1 MSKKVLTASGIAK
14 LVAIIEKSAALLRD
28 DEQLKKEPDFQ
39 ALPED
44 SQNKLLTTNPV
55 LADALDQLGKEL
67 KTKARLSREDIGR
80 VGGAALKFAQEQYL
94 QNASAATKAAN
105 TALFDNDE
113 AQFFA
118 NAGLEFETILEQ
130 IRQTFDDQMRKQ
142 IVGN

>member
-105 TALFDNDE
+105 TALFDNE
-113 AQFFA
+113 EQFFYTV
-118 NAGLEFETILEQ
+118 GLDFEAILDQ
-130 IRQTFDDQMRKQ
+130 IKESFDDQMHSQ
-142 IVGN
+142 IRGN

>member
-67 KTKARLSREDIGR
+67 KTKARLSREDIDQ
-80 VGGAALKFAQEQYL
+80 VGGAALKFAQKQYL
-94 QNASAATKAAN
+94 QNASAATRAAN
-105 TALFDNDE
+105 AALFDNE
-113 AQFFA
+113 AQFFRTV
-118 NAGLEFETILEQ
+118 GLEFEAILEQ
-130 IRQTFDDQMRKQ
+130 IKQSFDDQMRSQ
-142 IVGN
+142 TLRN

>member
-1 MSKKVLTASGIAK
+1 MSKKVLVASGIAK

-105 TALFDNDE
+105 TALFDNE
-113 AQFFA
+113 EQFFYTV
-118 NAGLEFETILEQ
+118 GLDFEAILDQ
-130 IRQTFDDQMRKQ
+130 IKESFDDQMHSQ
-142 IVGN
+142 IRGN